1 VGPAR
6 DCLAPAAIRYGN
18 NFPDP
23 RLGGVARGTD
33 AAASPDRAQYAG
45 SIKEDSMK
53 ALFAAAA
60 LFTASV
66 AIAQDTPP
74 TPVAPANAAPE
85 RDARGIPVVSDPATA
100 PAGTNAP
107 TPAGPVTINPN
118 QSAAFAT
125 QPSTGE
131 KPPCSRTVT
140 DNCTQT
146 YERHS
151 RR

>member
-1 VGPAR
+1 MT
-6 DCLAPAAIRYGN
+6 
-18 NFPDP
+18 
-23 RLGGVARGTD
+23 RGTS
-33 AAASPDRAQYAG
+33 AAASPDHALRPGG
-45 SIKEDSMK
+45 SIKEDFMK
-53 ALFAAAA
+53 ALFLAAA
-60 LFTASV
+60 LFTAGT

-74 TPVAPANAAPE
+74 QPVSPGNNAPE

-107 TPAGPVTINPN
+107 APAGPVTINPN
-118 QSAAFAT
+118 QAAAFAT

-146 YERHS
+146 YEVGGHHRARRH
-151 RR
+151 R

>member
-1 VGPAR
+1 
-6 DCLAPAAIRYGN
+6 
-18 NFPDP
+18 
-23 RLGGVARGTD
+23 
-33 AAASPDRAQYAG
+33 
-45 SIKEDSMK
+45 MK
-53 ALFAAAA
+53 ALIVAAAF
-60 LFTASV
+60 LTAGA

-74 TPVAPANAAPE
+74 QPVAPGNSAPA

-107 TPAGPVTINPN
+107 VPAGPVVVNPN

-146 YERHS
+146 YER
-151 RR
+151 RARPR

>member
-1 VGPAR
+1 
-6 DCLAPAAIRYGN
+6 
-18 NFPDP
+18 
-23 RLGGVARGTD
+23 
-33 AAASPDRAQYAG
+33 
-45 SIKEDSMK
+45 MK
-53 ALFAAAA
+53 ALIVAAA
-60 LFTASV
+60 LLTAGG

-74 TPVAPANAAPE
+74 QPVAPGNSAPE
-85 RDARGIPVVSDPATA
+85 RDSRNIVVVSDPATA

-107 TPAGPVTINPN
+107 VPAGQLTVNPN
-118 QSAAFAT
+118 QAAAFAT

-146 YERHS
+146 YERRARP

>member
-1 VGPAR
+1 
-6 DCLAPAAIRYGN
+6 
-18 NFPDP
+18 
-23 RLGGVARGTD
+23 
-33 AAASPDRAQYAG
+33 
-45 SIKEDSMK
+45 MK
-53 ALFAAAA
+53 LLFVAAA
-60 LFTASV
+60 LFTAGA

-74 TPVAPANAAPE
+74 QPVPPANSAPE
-85 RDARGIPVVSDPATA
+85 RDARGIAVVSDPATA

-107 TPAGPVTINPN
+107 APAGPVTINPN

-146 YERHS
+146 YEVGG
-151 RR
+151 RRGRRR